1 MLTCQNN
8 TIVLTRG
15 DSAVLKLTVVDGE
28 GQPYKIA
35 DNDTVIFTIK
45 KHTTDKEAVL
55 KKTLSDGQIII
66 NPQDTENLEYG
77 QYVYDVELTQG
88 SGFVATVIPPTRF
101 VVAEE
106 VTW

>member
-28 GQPYKIA
+28 GQPYEIA

-55 KKTLSDGQIII
+55 KKTLTDGQIII

-106 VTW
+106 VSW

>member
-28 GQPYKIA
+28 GQLYKIA

-45 KHTTDKEAVL
+45 KYTTDKDVVL
-55 KKTLSDGQIII
+55 KKTLTDGQIII

-106 VTW
+106 VSW